1 MVSLGFLTRFLTQFL
16 TLTLTLTLTLNP
28 NPNQAHKR
36 EKEAN
41 KSTAAAGVRLTL
53 NPGKGIADVVGWLSS
68 PPQGAA
74 GGGGGGGAAAGG
86 GDGGGAGGA
95 ALGGGAGAP
104 GAWRCDRLLQCEGR
118 AVHTNPEA
126 ADGAGNVLAAALT
139 ASPGLGGV
147 ARRVGLPL
155 SCTNISGPGA
165 TPTQMQ
171 GLAHTKL
178 MLHAALDPKVPLG
191 GRNGASGSC
200 KARLEKRVG
209 AARRPSPG
217 PTRTSHW
224 EARHYRARATSS
236 GVPSYRAGLWR
247 RKKKKENT
255 RRRDYSDE

>member
-1 MVSLGFLTRFLTQFL
+1 MVSLGLFGQFRILVSLGFLTRFLTQFL

-147 ARRVGLPL
+147 ARRVGSPL

-165 TPTQMQ
+165 TATQMQ

-178 MLHAALDPKVPLG
+178 MLQAALDPKRCEPATTDRVVMPFKLRYHG
-191 GRNGASGSC
+191 DPAASRYNKS
-200 KARLEKRVG
+200 
-209 AARRPSPG
+209 
-217 PTRTSHW
+217 W
-224 EARHYRARATSS
+224 SS
-236 GVPSYRAGLWR
+236 NL
-247 RKKKKENT
+247 
-255 RRRDYSDE
+255 